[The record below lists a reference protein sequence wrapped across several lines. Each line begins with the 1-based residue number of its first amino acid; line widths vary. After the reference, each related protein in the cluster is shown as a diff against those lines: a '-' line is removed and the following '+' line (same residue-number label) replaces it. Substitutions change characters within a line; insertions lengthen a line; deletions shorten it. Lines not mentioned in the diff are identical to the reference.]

1 MNHLGRDQDREHA
14 SAIDASASSFESP
27 ISLFVEQPDSV
38 LETSSL
44 DPVVATKSIR
54 EQLCELIGVDRFG
67 LWFSDPACLLVG
79 SDKVA
84 VFAESEFELQRIQN
98 SFGVELRDVVNA
110 TCGPNFRLT
119 YEVAEKKPQP
129 QNVSQQHTPQQ
140 VQTVAA
146 PTSKKNSAP
155 RNFGL
160 RQFCFG
166 ETNRLAETASQQT
179 LQHPGQFSPLLIY
192 GPTGSGKTLLLDCMV
207 TEYRKRLSMGRCM
220 MITAEQF
227 TSNFVHSLRGAGLPM
242 FRRKYRDLDL
252 LAIDD
257 IHFLSGKHATM
268 VEMQYTID
276 HLIRAGK
283 QVIISSDRPPMELSQ
298 LGMELCARL
307 TGGLICP
314 LQYPCEDSR
323 YEILKRM
330 CRERNFQIPSATLRF
345 VASRVSRDVRRLSGA
360 INRIQADSMCTQRKI
375 TVEYA
380 AEILGDLISVT
391 ATAASMAQIERAV
404 CDFCGVTSGELKSD
418 SRAKRVSAA
427 RMLAMWLSREYTSN
441 AYSEIGQF
449 FGGRT
454 HSTVIAAGKR
464 VQGWISDN
472 QRIDLPNVQ
481 CSTREAIERIESKL
495 RITG

>member
-1 MNHLGRDQDREHA
+1 MGMGQKRNETSTKHA
-14 SAIDASASSFESP
+14 ESP
-27 ISLFVEQPDSV
+27 SSTQPNTWSADNV
-38 LETSSL
+38 NALTGM
-44 DPVVATKSIR
+44 DPVVATQSIR
-54 EQLCELIGVDRFG
+54 NQLRDLIGVDRFE
-67 LWFSDPACLLVG
+67 LWFSDPACLLVD
-79 SDKVA
+79 SSSVS
-84 VFAESEFELQRIQN
+84 VMAESEFELQRIQN
-98 SFGVELRDVVNA
+98 SFGVELRDVTNA
-110 TCGPNFRLT
+110 TCGPAFELK
-119 YEVAEKKPQP
+119 YQ
-129 QNVSQQHTPQQ
+129 
-140 VQTVAA
+140 VAA
-146 PTSKKNSAP
+146 KPVEASLPEPASNISIAP
-155 RNFGL
+155 EPLEETPAQSRRISNPRRNAGL
-160 RQFCFG
+160 SQFCFG
-166 ETNRLAETASQQT
+166 ESNRLAETVSQQT
-179 LQHPGQFSPLLIY
+179 LRQPGQFSPLLVF
-192 GPTGSGKTLLLDCMV
+192 GPTGVGKTLFLDCMV
-207 TEYRKRLSMGRCM
+207 TEFRKRLNMARCV

-227 TSNFVHSLRGAGLPM
+227 TSNFVQSLRGSGLPM

-252 LAIDD
+252 LVIDD

-276 HLIRAGK
+276 HLIRTGK
-283 QVIISSDRPPMELSQ
+283 QVIISSDRPPTELSQ

-314 LQYPCEDSR
+314 IQYPCEDSR
-323 YEILKRM
+323 FEILKRM
-330 CRERNFQIPSATLRF
+330 CRQREFKIPEATLRF

-360 INRIQADSMCTQRKI
+360 LNRIQADSLCTGRKM

-380 AEILGDLISVT
+380 SQVLGDLISVT

-404 CDFCGVTSGELKSD
+404 CEFSGVTSGELRSE

-464 VQGWISDN
+464 VKDWIGNDK
-472 QRIDLPNVQ
+472 RIDLPNAQ
-481 CSTREAIERIESKL
+481 CSAREAIERIESKL

>member
-1 MNHLGRDQDREHA
+1 MNRLGKEQERNLSWVEDPSSSKNTD
-14 SAIDASASSFESP
+14 SSFGTLSTP
-27 ISLFVEQPDSV
+27 S
-38 LETSSL
+38 TL
-44 DPVVATKSIR
+44 DPVAATQAIR
-54 EQLCELIGVDRFG
+54 EQLCQLIGVDRFE
-67 LWFSDPACLLVG
+67 LWFSNPTCLLVG
-79 SDKVA
+79 TDRVSI
-84 VFAESEFELQRIQN
+84 FAESDFERQRIQN

-110 TCGPNFRLT
+110 TCGPDYQLT
-119 YEVAEKKPQP
+119 FEIAAKASTPSVEPSTA
-129 QNVSQQHTPQQ
+129 QQRVDEQ
-140 VQTVAA
+140 AA
-146 PTSKKNSAP
+146 PATETNKKRAP
-155 RNFGL
+155 RKPGL
-160 RQFCFG
+160 NQFCFG
-166 ETNRLAETASQQT
+166 ESNRLAETASEQT
-179 LQHPGQFSPLLIY
+179 LRHPGQFSPLLIY

-207 TEYRKRLSMGRCM
+207 TEFRKRLNMGRCV

-283 QVIISSDRPPMELSQ
+283 QVIVSSDRPPMELSQ

-330 CRERNFQIPSATLRF
+330 CREREFQIPSATLRF
-345 VASRVSRDVRRLSGA
+345 VASKVSRDVRRLSGA
-360 INRIQADSMCTQRKI
+360 INRIQADSICNGRKI

-380 AEILGDLISVT
+380 AEILGDLISIT
-391 ATAASMAQIERAV
+391 TTAASMAQIERAV
-404 CDFCGVTSGELKSD
+404 CDFCGVTSSELKSV

-464 VQGWISDN
+464 VKGWISQN
-472 QRIDLPNVQ
+472 HRIDLPNAQ
-481 CSTREAIERIESKL
+481 CSTRDAIERIESKL

>member
-1 MNHLGRDQDREHA
+1 M
-14 SAIDASASSFESP
+14 ASSDNSG
-27 ISLFVEQPDSV
+27 SLFSQASESTYTALP
-38 LETSSL
+38 L
-44 DPVVATKSIR
+44 DPVVATASIR

-79 SDKVA
+79 NNRVS
-84 VFAESEFELQRIQN
+84 VFAGSEFELQRIQN
-98 SFGVELRDVVNA
+98 SFGIELRDVVNA
-110 TCGPNFRLT
+110 TCGPDYRLT
-119 YEVAEKKPQP
+119 YEVAEEKP
-129 QNVSQQHTPQQ
+129 TQQ
-140 VQTVAA
+140 VASAVQPEPAERPVAE
-146 PTSKKNSAP
+146 PGGKKNSAP
-155 RNFGL
+155 RNLGL

-207 TEYRKRLSMGRCM
+207 TEFRKRLNMGRCA

-314 LQYPCEDSR
+314 LQYPCEESR
-323 YEILKRM
+323 FEILKRM

-345 VASRVSRDVRRLSGA
+345 VASKVSRDVRRLSGA
-360 INRIQADSMCTQRKI
+360 INRIQADSMCTGQKI

-380 AEILGDLISVT
+380 ASILGDLISVT

-404 CDFCGVTSGELKSD
+404 CDFCGVTSGELRSE

-441 AYSEIGQF
+441 AYSEIGHF

-464 VQGWISDN
+464 VQGWISN
-472 QRIDLPNVQ
+472 NHRIDLPNVQ
-481 CSTREAIERIESKL
+481 CSARDAIERIESKL
-495 RITG
+495 RISG

>member
-1 MNHLGRDQDREHA
+1 MNRLGKEQERNLGLGEGPSMTDTNDTNSQLGKLPA
-14 SAIDASASSFESP
+14 STASSSK
-27 ISLFVEQPDSV
+27 
-38 LETSSL
+38 L
-44 DPVVATKSIR
+44 DPVLATQSIR
-54 EQLCELIGVDRFG
+54 EQLCQLIGIDRFE
-67 LWFSDPACLLVG
+67 LWFSDPRCLLVG
-79 SDKVA
+79 NDRVSI
-84 VFAESEFELQRIQN
+84 FADSEFELQRIQN
-98 SFGVELRDVVNA
+98 SFGVELRDVTNA
-110 TCGPNFRLT
+110 TCGPSYQLT
-119 YEVAEKKPQP
+119 YEIAVKTVDATEPLAPSSIPSEIEQTPTKKKP
-129 QNVSQQHTPQQ
+129 T
-140 VQTVAA
+140 
-146 PTSKKNSAP
+146 P

-160 RQFCFG
+160 NQFCFG
-166 ETNRLAETASQQT
+166 DSNRLAETASQQT
-179 LQHPGQFSPLLIY
+179 LRHPGQFSPLLIY

-207 TEYRKRLSMGRCM
+207 TEFRKRLNMGRCV

-283 QVIISSDRPPMELSQ
+283 QVIVSSDRPPMELSQ

-330 CRERNFQIPSATLRF
+330 CRERDFQIPSSTLRF
-345 VASRVSRDVRRLSGA
+345 VASKVSRDVRRLSGA
-360 INRIQADSMCTQRKI
+360 INRIQADSICNGRKI

-380 AEILGDLISVT
+380 AEILGDLISIT
-391 ATAASMAQIERAV
+391 TSAASMAQIERAV
-404 CDFCGVTSGELKSD
+404 CDFCGVSSSELKSE

-464 VQGWISDN
+464 VRGWIN
-472 QRIDLPNVQ
+472 QNHRIDLPNAQ
-481 CSTREAIERIESKL
+481 CSTRDAIERIESKL

>member
-1 MNHLGRDQDREHA
+1 VGREQDPNEGLGETPQ
-14 SAIDASASSFESP
+14 ESP
-27 ISLFVEQPDSV
+27 IESLSFFDSKPNAGS
-38 LETSSL
+38 TNQL
-44 DPVVATKSIR
+44 DPVTATNSIR
-54 EQLCELIGVDRFG
+54 EQLSDLIGVDRFG
-67 LWFSDPACLLVG
+67 LWFSDPTCLLVG
-79 SDKVA
+79 RDRVT

-110 TCGPNFRLT
+110 TCGPTYQLT
-119 YEVAEKKPQP
+119 YEVAVSAKAEPEVSPAPVDSSETPELLEPSAKKR
-129 QNVSQQHTPQQ
+129 T
-140 VQTVAA
+140 
-146 PTSKKNSAP
+146 P
-155 RNFGL
+155 RNVGL

-166 ETNRLAETASQQT
+166 ETNRLAETASEQT
-179 LQHPGQFSPLLIY
+179 LRQPGQFSPLLVY
-192 GPTGSGKTLLLDCMV
+192 GPTGSGKTLLLDCLV
-207 TEYRKRLSMGRCM
+207 TEFRKRMSMGRCV

-242 FRRKYRDLDL
+242 FRRKYRDLDM

-283 QVIISSDRPPMELSQ
+283 QVVISSDRPPMELSQ
-298 LGMELCARL
+298 LGQELCARL

-314 LQYPCEDSR
+314 LQYPCEESR

-330 CRERNFQIPSATLRF
+330 CRERDFHIPSATLRF

-360 INRIQADSMCTQRKI
+360 INRIQADSLCTGRKV

-380 AEILGDLISVT
+380 SEILGDLISVT

-404 CDFCGVTSGELKSD
+404 CDFCGVTSGELKSV

-427 RMLAMWLSREYTSN
+427 RMLAMWLSREYTTN

-464 VQGWISDN
+464 VKGWISDN
-472 QRIDLPNVQ
+472 HRIDLPNTQ